1 MARVLQPMTEPKMK
15 VVEIKTGETYTLRT
29 AVLRDNTPTSDPRYP
44 EDTKSGTIHLGIYD
58 TDELIGT
65 STWVINAWH
74 QDPEAIAVQLRG
86 MAVAKHKQGLGLGGL
101 LLNAG
106 LAHAERLN
114 AKYLWAKARD
124 TALAFYL
131 RHEFVAVGDGFT
143 EGITQMPHHFVVR
156 KLTKR

>member
-1 MARVLQPMTEPKMK
+1 MAKVLQLMTEIK
-15 VVEIKTGETYTLRT
+15 VVEIKTLETYTLRT

-44 EDTKSGTIHLGIYD
+44 EDTKNGTIHLGIYD

-74 QDPEAIAVQLRG
+74 QDPEANAVQLRG
-86 MAVAKHKQGLGLGGL
+86 MAVAKHKQGFGLGTL
-101 LLNAG
+101 LLDAG
-106 LAHAERLN
+106 LAHAERMN
-114 AKYLWAKARD
+114 TKYVWAKARD

-131 RHEFVAVGDGFT
+131 DHEFIVVGNGFT

-156 KLTKR
+156 KLIKR

>member
-15 VVEIKTGETYTLRT
+15 VVEISTGETYTLRT

-44 EDTKSGTIHLGIYD
+44 EDTKTGTIHLGIYD
-58 TDELIGT
+58 GDELIGT

-101 LLNAG
+101 LLDAG
-106 LAHAERLN
+106 LAHAERLD

-124 TALAFYL
+124 MALAFYL
-131 RHEFVAVGDGFT
+131 GNEFVAVGDGFT

-156 KLTKR
+156 KLIMR